1 MSRDNDSTAL
11 VLAIVLVSLLGIAL
25 AIWSLTAQRSM
36 WGMMGSGMMGGSA
49 QADPGPGGA
58 EWGILL
64 ASATFFVAAVAMLFR
79 ATRTMP
85 HATAFAPASP
95 SAAIAPPSVAAAP
108 ATAMPEVALMKL
120 LDEDERRM
128 YLEVRD
134 HGGAMLQRDLVR
146 LGTLSKAKVTRVLDK
161 LERRGVVVRERH
173 GMTNRVRI
181 VAKAAR

>member
-1 MSRDNDSTAL
+1 MPRDDGSTA
-11 VLAIVLVSLLGIAL
+11 VVIAAVLVSLLGIVL
-25 AIWSLTAQRSM
+25 TMWSLAAQRSM
-36 WGMMGSGMMGGSA
+36 WGTMGSGMMGGST
-49 QADPGPGGA
+49 QPDPGPGGA

-79 ATRTMP
+79 ATRTTP

-108 ATAMPEVALMKL
+108 ATAMPEVTLMKL

-134 HGGAMLQRDLVR
+134 HGGAMLQR
-146 LGTLSKAKVTRVLDK
+146 S
-161 LERRGVVVRERH
+161 
-173 GMTNRVRI
+173 RI
-181 VAKAAR
+181 SR